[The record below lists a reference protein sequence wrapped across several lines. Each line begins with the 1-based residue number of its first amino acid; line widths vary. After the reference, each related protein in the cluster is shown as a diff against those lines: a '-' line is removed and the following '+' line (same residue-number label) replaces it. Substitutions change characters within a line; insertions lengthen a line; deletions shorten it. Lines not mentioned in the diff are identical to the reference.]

1 MAPNDTKM
9 NESQDKMSAAFS
21 SIASKKNKPIIP
33 LIARIIAFGL
43 LLFYGLGTRNN
54 AFLYLSILFFGI
66 SFLYRYFY
74 YRTKVDKNEVLFEK
88 KTETDSKK

>member
-1 MAPNDTKM
+1 MTPNDTKM

-21 SIASKKNKPIIP
+21 SIASKKNKTIIP
-33 LIARIIAFGL
+33 LFSRIIAFGL
-43 LLFYGLGTRNN
+43 LLYYGLGTRNN

-74 YRTKVDKNEVLFEK
+74 YRKKVDKNEVVFEK
-88 KTETDSKK
+88 KAGTDVKK